1 MSSSKSKQR
10 SSEVE
15 ELVDM
20 DTDIPREH
28 QTNPPTEIKE
38 DGEATEEPSQRKRH
52 GKQVVRNYS

>member
-1 MSSSKSKQR
+1 M
-10 SSEVE
+10 E

-28 QTNPPTEIKE
+28 QTNPLTEIKE